1 MAAPSRIS
9 ANTANAMFAAAEA
22 AAAKAPK
29 SVLSIPSV
37 IRHGPIAISDLKAPS
52 GKTPGAAI
60 GQVGATRRVYLLNP
74 YLNVEEMN
82 GLAYRIHKLSK
93 NTSINSILLGN
104 NHQSPFSSNEEPDS
118 QDILLPSS
126 LVELE
131 TEENL
136 LDDLNMGDLKNDIH
150 LAGGYDA
157 RKLANA
163 SKHTKFS
170 TLNALMNL
178 TNAVNGNG
186 GGKNNGASK
195 IPFITVSHG
204 LVNDGGYA
212 LGMGSYVM
220 TTTGSKFRIMNPMK
234 GLSLDPIGF
243 SYILPRLG
251 LEYSQPS
258 AKYPV
263 GSILALTGYEA
274 DGCDMVET
282 GLATHN
288 MESYSKLAM
297 LERSLAQ
304 MKPYDQ
310 QALKKEPV
318 KRYDDGTG
326 NAPPQIFDRYG
337 NNRNRKP
344 PSDINARFRNV
355 SVSFLLNAASAY
367 DAMGQDHSNYT
378 PGLVESTFD
387 MDPSLTLESEKPEI
401 YGFRQSMLLNIAATF
416 QEVFENEHSVAG
428 IMERMKEFASAE
440 PDPQNEEEIE
450 FVEAA
455 KDLLNGME
463 AQSPIALLA
472 THRLMKIGKD
482 TNETLQSCMER
493 ERTVQLNLLEGDD
506 FQNWAKSGAEAGE
519 FKDWKHNT
527 VKDVTS
533 DEVEELLG

>member
-9 ANTANAMFAAAEA
+9 ANTANAVFAAAEA

-37 IRHGPIAISDLKAPS
+37 IRHGPVAISDLKSPS

-60 GQVGATRRVYLLNP
+60 VQVGGTRRVYLINP
-74 YLNVEEMN
+74 YLNTEEMN

-104 NHQSPFSSNEEPDS
+104 NHQSPFSNEEPDS

-131 TEENL
+131 TKETL
-136 LDDLNMGDLKNDIH
+136 LDDLNMDIKNDIH

-157 RKLANA
+157 RALATA
-163 SKHTKFS
+163 SKDTKRA
-170 TLNALMNL
+170 TLNALIKL
-178 TNAVNGNG
+178 TNAVNGG
-186 GGKNNGASK
+186 GEDGAASK

-204 LVNDGGYA
+204 LLNDGGYA

-220 TTTGSKFRIMNPMK
+220 TTTGSRFRIMNPMR

-251 LEYSQPS
+251 MEYSQPS

-304 MKPYDQ
+304 MKPYEQ
-310 QALKKEPV
+310 QAVIKEPV
-318 KRYDDGTG
+318 KRYDDGNG
-326 NAPPQIFDRYG
+326 APQAGFGDRYG
-337 NNRNRKP
+337 NRNQMRRQ
-344 PSDINARFRNV
+344 PSDINGRFRNV
-355 SVSFLLNAASAY
+355 SVSLLLNAASAY

-378 PGLVESTFD
+378 PGLVETTFD

-416 QEVFENEHSVAG
+416 QEVFEQEKSVAG
-428 IMERMKEFASAE
+428 IMERMKQFASAE
-440 PDPQNEEEIE
+440 PQNEEEIE

-455 KDLLNGME
+455 KDLLDGME

-472 THRLMKIGKD
+472 THRLMKSGKD
-482 TNETLQSCMER
+482 SKETLQSCMER
-493 ERTVQLNLLEGDD
+493 EMTVQLKLFEGDD

-519 FKDWKHNT
+519 FKDWKHKT
-527 VKDVTS
+527 VNDVTS
-533 DEVEELLG
+533 DEIEELFG